1 MDISK
6 LKRNP
11 TKVQDTLFE
20 NKEHQLITKTGCKI
34 VIPASYT
41 SKGLAVISSE
51 VSILGIFAMVIDG
64 NFYSVS
70 RSTSMMTI
78 TPTSID
84 SEMINDTEHL
94 VFTFAPGSV
103 VIKNTMLVKNKK
115 LVNNIMDYFVDY
127 GHSPWFI
134 SYVDHSELFA
144 NSKYFNDIKLG
155 QSQAVLDIITAHVSR
170 NPKKFEQ
177 YYRHSIKE
185 SSELWLQPTFIA
197 TRDIANNTTSN
208 LARINGSELQRAL
221 KASLLAK
228 PERAEPLE
236 QHFFE

>member
-11 TKVQDTLFE
+11 TKVQGTLIE
-20 NKEHQLITKTGCKI
+20 KNNQLITKTGCKI
-34 VIPASYT
+34 VIPATYT

-51 VSILGIFAMVIDG
+51 VSVLGIFAIIIDG
-64 NFYSVS
+64 DFYSVS
-70 RSTSMMTI
+70 RSTSMMTLM
-78 TPTSID
+78 PTQID
-84 SEMINDTEHL
+84 TEVIADAEHL
-94 VFTFAPGSV
+94 VFTFTPGSV

-115 LVNNIMDYFVDY
+115 LVNNVMDYFVDY

-134 SYVDHSELFA
+134 SYIDHAELFA
-144 NSKYFNDIKLG
+144 NAKYFNDIKLG
-155 QSQAVLDIITAHVSR
+155 QSQAVLDVITAHVSR
-170 NPKKFEQ
+170 NPKKFEE
-177 YYRHSIKE
+177 YYRHSIKD
-185 SSELWLQPTFIA
+185 SADIYKQPTFIA

-221 KASLLAK
+221 KASLLSQ

-236 QHFFE
+236 QHFIE

>member
-11 TKVQDTLFE
+11 TKVQDTLVE
-20 NKEHQLITKTGCKI
+20 KNNQLITKTGCKI

-51 VSILGIFAMVIDG
+51 VSILGIFAIIIDG

-78 TPTSID
+78 TPTQIEN
-84 SEMINDTEHL
+84 EMIADAEHL

-134 SYVDHSELFA
+134 SYVDHAELFA
-144 NSKYFNDIKLG
+144 NSKYFNDIRLG
-155 QSQAVLDIITAHVSR
+155 QSQAVLDVITAHVSR
-170 NPKKFEQ
+170 NPNKFEQ
-177 YYRHSIKE
+177 YYRHSLKE
-185 SSELWLQPTFIA
+185 TGDLFRQPTFIA
-197 TRDIANNTTSN
+197 TRDIANNATSN
-208 LARINGSELQRAL
+208 LARINGSELQRSI
-221 KASLLAK
+221 KSSLLAT

-236 QHFFE
+236 QHFIE